1 MTESAPPGPGGA
13 DAPTPAP
20 GRPAGPPAPRPGGAS
35 APGGGAGSGR
45 RPAPGGE
52 PAAEPEHPL
61 AALLAAVTAVDRLR
75 YLPRPIIAL
84 ATTGR
89 SSSPARATATASAP
103 GAAPPTGPSADPA
116 DLVGAVGAL
125 LDAAAPR
132 IPHAVVDAAAH
143 PDVRGLLDA
152 AVAQLERPGSG
163 WRPLPFPRYRDVA
176 AIADLHLTTSG
187 VDRRAAAIR
196 AAIGPP
202 NTGAPRAT
210 EPMVSMLTAAGT
222 VAALSAGQ
230 AGGTRLSAALYAL
243 GVALLCVVLALA
255 ARRLWTVAG
264 PRWRLRRLGRRGVGV
279 ERGAGVLAE
288 ATTWTADAVASA
300 RDPGA
305 ARLRRDR
312 VLVAAFLADLR
323 AAHRRRWWS
332 GDWRTAYPV
341 LVLADRAGAPAA
353 ATLLAGHAATA
364 DARALVV
371 VTDRPDPRARYRPLA
386 QWTAYRR
393 PWAGGA
399 DRTRPWALVLD
410 AAALAALAAATA
422 GPAAR
427 PARRTE
433 RARSRLLAA
442 ALGASLLAGAG
453 VVAYRSLVWAC
464 RPGVFG
470 ENVVTEQGQEI
481 GYRLCGAPFGGP
493 ASRSARYEKLIYAE
507 NRRVERLRREQ
518 PARRPLTLVLLTA
531 LTRPSGD
538 ARTSQVAESE
548 DLAGA
553 YAVQLAVNNDGPSG
567 GPLLRL
573 AVANAGAASGH
584 AGLAVDRLGELLAA
598 DPTVRGGVVTLD
610 SREAVKQALTR
621 LDPARFVMISPTMT
635 AEDLVRALP
644 GFFQMIAPNG
654 AQAELVRRYVDR
666 VAPGATLIDVYAAGA
681 EQAADTYVLTLRREL
696 ARRFGKRFGVWR
708 WSRPGEPPGRDRD
721 GPLTNA
727 FCGGANRV
735 LFFGGRYTD
744 FRDFTWDLVDTCNG
758 RIPLL
763 IADDSTSRF
772 IADRDLAASAPPGL
786 AVVMATKSVLLS
798 CRRLL
803 DDRFAGAT
811 AGPAGT
817 GVAPRL
823 QFRRDIGAALQRC
836 PTAERAGERADELT
850 DLAGGWAATSY
861 EAVRL
866 LHWAA
871 GRAEPPRAGAAPAGP
886 LGERMAAVLRGGTQR
901 VPLPYGVNSPVRFD
915 ADRVSRSRRT
925 SLVCL
930 RDLTAAAV
938 SGTAAD
944 VAVEVARRGTAYP
957 ADGREPVPVTCPPP
971 AVPRGAG

>member
-1 MTESAPPGPGGA
+1 MTGSVRRRWVAAGAPP
-13 DAPTPAP
+13 PAP
-20 GRPAGPPAPRPGGAS
+20 GAAGAHPGGVPAPRA
-35 APGGGAGSGR
+35 GGG
-45 RPAPGGE
+45 PAGE
-52 PAAEPEHPL
+52 PPHPL
-61 AALLAAVTAVDRLR
+61 AALLTAVTAVDRRRRLA
-75 YLPRPIIAL
+75 RPVVAL
-84 ATTGR
+84 AT
-89 SSSPARATATASAP
+89 
-103 GAAPPTGPSADPA
+103 APPGSA

-132 IPHAVVDAAAH
+132 VAHAVVDAAAH
-143 PDVRGLLDA
+143 PEVRGLLDA

-163 WRPLPFPRYRDVA
+163 WRPLPFPRYRDVV
-176 AIADLHLTTSG
+176 AIADLRLTAAG
-187 VDRRAAAIR
+187 VDRRAAAVR

-230 AGGTRLSAALYAL
+230 AGGTRLSTALYAL
-243 GVALLCVVLALA
+243 GVALLCVVLGLA
-255 ARRLWTVAG
+255 ARRLWAVVG

-300 RDPGA
+300 RDPAA

-323 AAHRRRWWS
+323 AAHGRRWW
-332 GDWRTAYPV
+332 GNWRTAYPV
-341 LVLADRAGAPAA
+341 LVLGDRAGGPAA
-353 ATLLAGHAATA
+353 AALLGGHAASA

-371 VTDRPDPRARYRPLA
+371 VTDRPHPDARYRPLA
-386 QWTAYRR
+386 QWEAYRA

-399 DRTRPWALVLD
+399 DATRPWALTLD
-410 AAALAALAAATA
+410 AAAVAGLAAATA
-422 GPAAR
+422 GPVAR
-427 PARRTE
+427 PPRRAE
-433 RARSRLLAA
+433 RARNRLLAA
-442 ALGASLLAGAG
+442 ALGAGLLAGTG

-464 RPGVFG
+464 RPGVSG
-470 ENVVTEQGQEI
+470 ENVVTVDGQEV
-481 GYRLCGAPFGGP
+481 GYRLCGAPFGGA

-507 NRRVERLRREQ
+507 NRRVERLHREQ
-518 PARRPLTLVLLTA
+518 PGRRPLTLVLLTA

-553 YAVQLAVNNDGPSG
+553 YAVQLAANNDGPSG

-573 AVANAGAASGH
+573 AVANAGAASR
-584 AGLAVDRLGELLAA
+584 LVDHTVTRLGALLAA

-610 SREAVKQALTR
+610 SREPVKRALAR

-635 AEDLVRALP
+635 AEDLVETLP
-644 GFFQMIAPNG
+644 RFFQMIAPNSM
-654 AQAELVRRYVDR
+654 QAELVRRYVDR
-666 VAPGATLIDVYAAGA
+666 VAPGARLVDVYRAGA
-681 EQAADTYVLTLRREL
+681 EDPDNRDAYVMTLRDEL
-696 ARRFGKRFGVWR
+696 ARRFGPRFRQWR
-708 WSRPGEPPGRDRD
+708 WTRPGEPPGPGRD
-721 GPLTNA
+721 GPMTPAL
-727 FCGGANRV
+727 CGGTNQV

-763 IADDSTSRF
+763 VADDSTSRF

-823 QFRRDIGAALQRC
+823 QFRRDIAALQRC
-836 PTAERAGERADELT
+836 AGAERAGERADELT

-871 GRAEPPRAGAAPAGP
+871 WRADPPQPGTAAAGP
-886 LGERMAAVLRGGTQR
+886 LAERMAAVLHGGTQQ

-915 ADRVSRSRRT
+915 ADRVSRNRRT

-944 VAVEVARRGTAYP
+944 LAVEVARQGTAYP
-957 ADGREPVPVTCPPP
+957 ADGPEPVPVTCPPP
-971 AVPRGAG
+971 GAARAAR